1 MLLIG
6 SRRFFF
12 FFWIFCGMRC
22 AQMLII
28 LYQRMYIYF
37 FSNEFIQCVICN
49 NCTFSSY
56 QDGGEK
62 LLYIYKEDWKYLK
75 HAFELIH
82 ERRNQN
88 RPRCSHFTEY
98 IELREYAS
106 ACRHFQSSNDCPN
119 NISVV
124 FDQCYH
130 RKRSTSKCIRSDRIH
145 LTKSW

>member
-12 FFWIFCGMRC
+12 FLNLLRHAMCTNADYFVSKNVY
-22 AQMLII
+22 L
-28 LYQRMYIYF
+28 F